1 MRETEKKKNDIN
13 IATNMLH
20 IVKKSLIL
28 HILYIH
34 RPYLLGKTR
43 TMNEE
48 KKTPLWLDLRKEYID
63 DNFAKL
69 QEYLI

>member
-1 MRETEKKKNDIN
+1 MLELRMG
-13 IATNMLH
+13 IADMWQSYYMLH
-20 IVKKSLIL
+20 IVEKSLIL

-34 RPYLLGKTR
+34 RPYLLGKTK